1 MKKYHINKLT
11 LALTYGFVLFTFF
24 IIISILS
31 DVGIMRA
38 VDMSV
43 PIWKK
48 ALYYFIMGGSD
59 LMLVGFALYLPLMVV
74 TRDDS
79 ISIIY
84 LFQRSRN
91 KHLPLSEIDHI
102 DYPVIEMSMGRPHR
116 VIEIVCK
123 DGQVVK
129 LDISFIRFTKY
140 LDTLKITRRLNNDIL
155 WF

>member
-1 MKKYHINKLT
+1 MKKYHINKIT
-11 LALTYGFVLFTFF
+11 LALTYGFVIITFF
-24 IIISILS
+24 IIISILR

-38 VDMSV
+38 VDMPF

-48 ALYYFIMGGSD
+48 ALYYFVMGGGD
-59 LMLVGFALYLPLMVV
+59 LVLVGFALYLPLMVV

-84 LFQRSRN
+84 IFPRSRN
-91 KHLPLSEIDHI
+91 KHLHLSEIDHI
-102 DYPVIEMSMGRPHR
+102 DYPVIKKSMGRPHR
-116 VIEIVCK
+116 LIEIVCK

-129 LDISFIRFTKY
+129 LDISYIRFTKY

>member
-1 MKKYHINKLT
+1 MKKYHINKIT
-11 LALTYGFVLFTFF
+11 LALTYGFVIITFF
-24 IIISILS
+24 IIISILR

-38 VDMSV
+38 VDTPF

-48 ALYYFIMGGSD
+48 ALYYFVMGGGD
-59 LMLVGFALYLPLMVV
+59 LALVGFALYLPLMVV
-74 TRDDS
+74 THDDS

-84 LFQRSRN
+84 IFPRSRN

-102 DYPVIEMSMGRPHR
+102 DYPIIKKSMGRPYL
-116 VIEIVCK
+116 VIEIVRK
-123 DGQVVK
+123 DKEVIT
-129 LDISFIRFTKY
+129 LHNSYIRFTKY

>member
-1 MKKYHINKLT
+1 MKQYHVNKQT
-11 LALTYGFVLFTFF
+11 LAIAFLIILYSYF

-48 ALYYFIMGGSD
+48 ALYYFVMGGSD
-59 LMLVGFALYLPLMVV
+59 LIFVGFALYLPLMVV

-102 DYPVIEMSMGRPHR
+102 YYPVMKKSMGMPHR

-129 LDISFIRFTKY
+129 LDISYIHFTKY